1 MDARR
6 IIKLAGGSKEF
17 QRLTGLS
24 FPQISHY
31 RTRDYIPSHQ
41 IRLLIALMPE
51 LDWPELLGENM
62 LVYIGLLNDRRIKSV
77 RTARLRTR
85 KPLEKIRSTEGA

>member
-6 IIKLAGGSKEF
+6 IIKLAGGTKEF

-51 LDWPELLGENM
+51 LDWPELLGENT
-62 LVYIGLLNDRRIKSV
+62 LEYIGLLNDRRIKNV
-77 RTARLRTR
+77 RTARLRSR
-85 KPLEKIRSTEGA
+85 KPLEIVRLTEDA